1 MRQIGAAEPIIV
13 SMFKTIQKLKYT
25 VRTAFG
31 DTKLS
36 FGGEEWRDLEA
47 LMGIRQGNGAELTI
61 WAVISLVFFNVL
73 REIGY
78 GAILKV
84 PFSNNELYIA
94 GFGFV
99 DSTDILQT
107 GLGIDYYWETAET
120 TSSSR
125 FVVKVH
131 RSEWRVFSAC
141 YKLVDIGGLYLAQ
154 R

>member
-1 MRQIGAAEPIIV
+1 MIV
-13 SMFKTIQKLKYT
+13 SRAEDDEIKPLLNRKVVNKDHILDCET
-25 VRTAFG
+25 
-31 DTKLS
+31 
-36 FGGEEWRDLEA
+36 
-47 LMGIRQGNGAELTI
+47 LMGIRQGNGAEPTI

-107 GLGIDYYWETAET
+107 GLGIDYY
-120 TSSSR
+120 
-125 FVVKVH
+125 
-131 RSEWRVFSAC
+131 
-141 YKLVDIGGLYLAQ
+141 
-154 R
+154 

>member
-1 MRQIGAAEPIIV
+1 MIV
-13 SMFKTIQKLKYT
+13 SRAEDDEIKPLLNRKVVNKDHILDCET
-25 VRTAFG
+25 
-31 DTKLS
+31 
-36 FGGEEWRDLEA
+36 
-47 LMGIRQGNGAELTI
+47 LMGIRQGNGAEPTI

-141 YKLVDIGGLYLAQ
+141 YKLVDIVGLYLAQ